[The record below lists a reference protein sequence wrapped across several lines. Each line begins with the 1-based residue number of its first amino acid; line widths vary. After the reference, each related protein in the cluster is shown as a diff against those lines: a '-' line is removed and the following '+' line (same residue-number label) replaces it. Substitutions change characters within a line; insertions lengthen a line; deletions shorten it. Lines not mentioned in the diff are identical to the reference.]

1 MVGNEGLEVEEE
13 LKVEEMKFRWSL
25 TKRDSV
31 LLKSLPKVERAV
43 GLECDKCSR
52 VSEYE
57 RGRKAKKGKFATSFQ
72 DSLNDIVEDRFDLGT
87 RAKEARALSQ
97 PTSTRFCGIERFK
110 SLRIQATIH

>member
-52 VSEYE
+52 VEWE